1 MCENLVI
8 NPEKLYDIY
17 SYKELKEYYN
27 YSFLPEFKSI
37 EIDIFYDI
45 LNCLSIKQLDN
56 LNKYI
61 FKQWKL
67 TIDKIKKESSS
78 KNKLLNKIYSN
89 SLVYSNEEFNIKL
102 VKFIRDN
109 KIVALFI
116 MNKILLFL
124 YPC

>member
-1 MCENLVI
+1 MN
-8 NPEKLYDIY
+8 
-17 SYKELKEYYN
+17 
-27 YSFLPEFKSI
+27 
-37 EIDIFYDI
+37 
-45 LNCLSIKQLDN
+45 N

-102 VKFIRDN
+102 IKFIKNN

-116 MNKILLFL
+116 MNKVLLFL